1 MAANLYYPFKPVKD
15 VKKNRKDYEFNRFRK
30 NYESNVYLNG
40 KTMQNRQVALDKA
53 RQNYPSKKLDW
64 TKPLATNPP
73 KQETPKQTTT
83 KKSDMEKRSK
93 MYRYAQAASHVLC
106 KRAAAVDPVLQA
118 MQEEIKNQ
126 YVKRLKRVRDR
137 SIMED
142 LLLAAGKGSI
152 TGGTLGMI
160 PGGLFGAA
168 TMPIRDRGTTIPLHD
183 SLLRGGST
191 GILSGLLAGGVV
203 GAGANAIGAL
213 LTRDARKADAASKL
227 KALGIKD

>member
-1 MAANLYYPFKPVKD
+1 MSGNLYYPFKTVKET
-15 VKKNRKDYEFNRFRK
+15 KQLRKGYEFSPFKK
-30 NYESNVYLNG
+30 NYESNTLLNG
-40 KTMQNRQVALDKA
+40 KSLSKRQTTLDKA
-53 RQNYPSKKLDW
+53 RQNYPSKKPDW
-64 TKPLATNPP
+64 TKPLATNP
-73 KQETPKQTTT
+73 PKQTTT

-168 TMPIRDRGTTIPLHD
+168 TMPIRDRGTSIPLHD